1 MTLEPK
7 KNATLRCWVAGLGC
21 SLVLCVLIM
30 GFGNVHTALNDDVIL
45 GRALSG
51 FSGEY
56 PAYLPHVHSL
66 LRAPLI
72 WLHQHVPG
80 IHWFSW
86 FMLGAFY
93 ASLAVILKC
102 LLQCA
107 APTRLARIT
116 AVAAWLVCFGLLFF
130 TSAVSITYT
139 VVSTLLG
146 CAAAAQILSFDPA
159 DCSAGQMS
167 RTFLLAFCLAA
178 AGYALR
184 LENLPTILCYCGFAA
199 FWQFGVLFEK
209 KKPLPV
215 RASRNLLLCSLS
227 AVLGIGLLAGWNWY
241 EARLPQN
248 RELTEWTH
256 ARIQVTDYQGWED
269 MPASFFEQVGW
280 TVEGE
285 DLYWRWYY
293 LDSAVTTE
301 AFEKIA
307 QYQQSVKE
315 KTGLAE
321 RVLRSQGT
329 LWQSLLKTPAL
340 LAALAGMVICLGL
353 IWRRISAAQRWIA
366 AASMAVSYLLL
377 SYLAFRGRTPF
388 RAMIAV
394 IGPEAILLLMITVR
408 NTLVKKPS
416 GKGGLVVCLL
426 LALVAF
432 GSVGLQA
439 KENLTSSFQPLRAYR
454 LQNAWSAIDNY
465 AVENPDTLFIM
476 DSLSDDRLFPDMK
489 NGRLTNV
496 MYYGG
501 WQAKCSDFE
510 AQLRRYGIDP
520 DHMDGRLFLQSNVR
534 LVSMNQESIQVIQTY
549 IQSLCNTPVEMVV
562 EDAFKA
568 PYWVWIVRF
577 QLQSEQNGE
586 KESL

>member
-1 MTLEPK
+1 
-7 KNATLRCWVAGLGC
+7 
-21 SLVLCVLIM
+21 
-30 GFGNVHTALNDDVIL
+30 
-45 GRALSG
+45 
-51 FSGEY
+51 
-56 PAYLPHVHSL
+56 
-66 LRAPLI
+66 
-72 WLHQHVPG
+72 
-80 IHWFSW
+80 
-86 FMLGAFY
+86 
-93 ASLAVILKC
+93 
-102 LLQCA
+102 
-107 APTRLARIT
+107 
-116 AVAAWLVCFGLLFF
+116 
-130 TSAVSITYT
+130 
-139 VVSTLLG
+139 
-146 CAAAAQILSFDPA
+146 
-159 DCSAGQMS
+159 
-167 RTFLLAFCLAA
+167 
-178 AGYALR
+178 
-184 LENLPTILCYCGFAA
+184 
-199 FWQFGVLFEK
+199 
-209 KKPLPV
+209 
-215 RASRNLLLCSLS
+215 
-227 AVLGIGLLAGWNWY
+227 
-241 EARLPQN
+241 
-248 RELTEWTH
+248 
-256 ARIQVTDYQGWED
+256 
-269 MPASFFEQVGW
+269 
-280 TVEGE
+280 
-285 DLYWRWYY
+285 
-293 LDSAVTTE
+293 
-301 AFEKIA
+301 
-307 QYQQSVKE
+307 
-315 KTGLAE
+315 
-321 RVLRSQGT
+321 
-329 LWQSLLKTPAL
+329 
-340 LAALAGMVICLGL
+340 
-353 IWRRISAAQRWIA
+353 
-366 AASMAVSYLLL
+366 MAVSYLLL